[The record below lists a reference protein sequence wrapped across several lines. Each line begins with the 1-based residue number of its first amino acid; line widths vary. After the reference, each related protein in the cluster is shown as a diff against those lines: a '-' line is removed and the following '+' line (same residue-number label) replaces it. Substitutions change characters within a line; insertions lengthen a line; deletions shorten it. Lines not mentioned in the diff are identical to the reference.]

1 MRLAILLLLL
11 SSLAFPAYIHGEIYS
26 PGFEKINQ
34 TVVQVEGKFSYQVVT
49 DKANYSFFLPEGDYR
64 ISASNFDENGNLLLF
79 TEQEI
84 SVGPEDQ
91 NIDLVLRPKTYFE
104 YLIPVAILL
113 LFALIYIIMEKLR
126 PKQLSIP
133 KKQELD
139 DDAKKVLQALD
150 SYEGRATQ
158 KELLLSTNFSNSKL
172 SLILTELES
181 MGRIKKFKRG
191 RGNIIKKL

>member
-26 PGFEKINQ
+26 PGLEKINQ
-34 TVVQVEGKFSYQVVT
+34 TLVQVEGKFSYQVVT

-64 ISASNFDENGNLLLF
+64 ISASNFDENGNLMLY

-84 SVGPEDQ
+84 SVGNEDQ
-91 NIDLVLRPKTYFE
+91 NIDLVLKPKSYLE
-104 YLIPVAILL
+104 YAIIAVIVL
-113 LFALIYIIMEKLR
+113 LFASIYVIMEKFR
-126 PKQLSIP
+126 PKQVP
-133 KKQELD
+133 QKQELD
-139 DDAKKVLQALD
+139 GDAKKVLQVLD

-158 KELLLSTNFSNSKL
+158 KEVLEATNFSNSKL

-181 MGRIKKFKRG
+181 MGKIKKFKRG

>member
-11 SSLAFPAYIHGEIYS
+11 LSMAFPAYVYGEIYS
-26 PGFEKINQ
+26 PNFDKINQ
-34 TVVQVEGKFSYQVVT
+34 TLVQVEGKFSYQVVT

-84 SVGPEDQ
+84 SVGSEDQ
-91 NIDLVLRPKTYFE
+91 NIDLVLRPKTYLE

-113 LFALIYIIMEKLR
+113 VFVLIYLVMEKLR
-126 PKQLSIP
+126 PKQLNIP

-139 DDAKKVLQALD
+139 ADAKKILQVLD

-158 KELLLSTNFSNSKL
+158 KEVLEATNFSNSKL

-181 MGRIKKFKRG
+181 LGKIKKFKRG
-191 RGNIIKKL
+191 RGNIIKKI